1 MNEEN
6 QSNADQTGRRVPKP
20 RDNYSQEQYQ
30 ILLCCSQNEDMTE
43 WNQWRR
49 QHRDTRGLL
58 EGAELKGAYL
68 KGADLENCWLK
79 DADLRE
85 ANLQGANLN
94 ESHLESA
101 HLGGAHLN
109 RAYFYH
115 ANLNGAYLNTADLE
129 GADLTEATL
138 EGAYLRSA
146 NLRNANLRASS
157 AQRADL
163 LQSRLEHANLD
174 DADWR
179 GADLSNSHLENAHLI
194 RTHLQD
200 ANLSGAHLQGADLTR
215 AHLEHANLIYAH
227 LQNTIIQYTH
237 LERAF
242 LVEAHLENARFQ
254 QAIVDA
260 STLIWHCCVNR
271 HSDFRGVGLDSIRI
285 DTGTKQLLQYNVR
298 RMNWEDWYQQQHRLV
313 RLAVSQFWQISDYGL
328 STQKIITTFFKWTL
342 IFGIIYYLWGAVDFY
357 LVGVKDHPGI
367 VSDLFVLSDTQEAV
381 SGLLVPF
388 RALYFSVVTMTTLGF
403 GDMYANAHS
412 FWRGLFGSVLL
423 VLQVI
428 LGYGLLGALV
438 TRFAILFTA
447 GGPAAEFTDEKT

>member
-1 MNEEN
+1 VNEETQN
-6 QSNADQTGRRVPKP
+6 SADQTGRRVPKP

-30 ILLCCSQNEDMTE
+30 ILLGCSQKQDMTE

-49 QHRDTRGLL
+49 LHRNTPVLL

-68 KGADLENCWLK
+68 KGADLENAFLK
-79 DADLRE
+79 DADLRG
-85 ANLQGANLN
+85 ANLHGANLN
-94 ESHLESA
+94 ESNLVKA
-101 HLGGAHLN
+101 HLGGANLS

-138 EGAYLRSA
+138 QGAYLRGA
-146 NLRNANLRASS
+146 NLRNANLRKSCAR
-157 AQRADL
+157 RADL
-163 LQSRLEHANLD
+163 LQSRLEHANLE
-174 DADWR
+174 DADWQ
-179 GADLSNSHLENAHLI
+179 GADLSNSHLENAHLV

-215 AHLEHANLIYAH
+215 AHLQHANLIYAH
-227 LQNTIIQYTH
+227 LQNTLIQYTH

-260 STLIWHCCVNR
+260 STLIWRCCVNR
-271 HSDFRGVGLDSIRI
+271 HSDFRGVGLESIRI
-285 DTGTKQLLQYNVR
+285 DTGTKQLLQYNIR
-298 RMNWEDWYQQQHRLV
+298 RMNWEEWYQNQHRLV
-313 RLAVSQFWQISDYGL
+313 RLAVRQFWQISDYGL
-328 STQKIITTFFKWTL
+328 STQKIMSTFFKWTL
-342 IFGIIYYLWGAVDFY
+342 IFGVIYYAWGAVDFY
-357 LVGVKDHPGI
+357 LLGIKDHPGI
-367 VSDLFVLSDTQEAV
+367 VSELFVLSDTQEAV
-381 SGLLVPF
+381 SDLLVPF

-403 GDMYANAHS
+403 GDMYANAHY

-428 LGYGLLGALV
+428 LGYVLLGALV
-438 TRFAILFTA
+438 TRFAVLFTA
-447 GGPAAEFTDEKT
+447 GGPAAKFTDEKT

>member
-1 MNEEN
+1 M
-6 QSNADQTGRRVPKP
+6 
-20 RDNYSQEQYQ
+20 
-30 ILLCCSQNEDMTE
+30 CCSKKEDMTE

-49 QHRDTRGLL
+49 QHRDARILL
-58 EGAELKGAYL
+58 EGAELKNAYL
-68 KGADLENCWLK
+68 KGADLEHGWLQ

-85 ANLQGANLN
+85 ANLQGVNLN
-94 ESHLESA
+94 ESNLEDA
-101 HLGGAHLN
+101 HLSGANLS

-115 ANLNGAYLNTADLE
+115 ANLNGAYLNNADME
-129 GADLTEATL
+129 GADLTEASL

-146 NLRNANLRASS
+146 NLRNANLRASC
-157 AQRADL
+157 ARRADL
-163 LQSRLEHANLD
+163 LQSRLEHANLE

-179 GADLSNSHLENAHLI
+179 SADLSNSHLENAHLV
-194 RTHLQD
+194 RTRLQD

-227 LQNTIIQYTH
+227 LQNTLIRYTH

-260 STLIWHCCVNR
+260 STLIWRCCVNR
-271 HSDFRGVGLDSIRI
+271 HSDFSGVGLESIRI
-285 DTGTKQLLQYNVR
+285 DTGTKQLLQYNIR
-298 RMNWEDWYQQQHRLV
+298 RMNWEEWYRQQNRLV
-313 RLAVSQFWQISDYGL
+313 RLFWQISDYGL

-342 IFGIIYYLWGAVDFY
+342 IFGVVYYVWGAVDFY
-357 LVGVKDHPGI
+357 LVGIKDHPGI
-367 VSDLFVLSDTQEAV
+367 VSELFVLSDKQEVV
-381 SGLLVPF
+381 SAPLVPF

-423 VLQVI
+423 VLQVF
-428 LGYGLLGALV
+428 LGYVLLGALV
-438 TRFAILFTA
+438 TRFAVLFTA
-447 GGPAAEFTDEKT
+447 GGPAAKFTDEKT

>member
-6 QSNADQTGRRVPKP
+6 QSSADQTGRRVPQP
-20 RDNYSQEQYQ
+20 RDNYNEEQYQ
-30 ILLCCSQNEDMTE
+30 ILLCCSKKEDMTE

-49 QHRDTRGLL
+49 HHKDARILL

-68 KGADLENCWLK
+68 KEANLENCSLK
-79 DADLRE
+79 DVDLRE

-94 ESHLESA
+94 ESHLEGA
-101 HLGGAHLN
+101 HLGGAQLS

-129 GADLTEATL
+129 GADLTEASL
-138 EGAYLRSA
+138 EGAYMRGA
-146 NLRNANLRASS
+146 NLRNANLKASC
-157 AQRADL
+157 ARRADL
-163 LQSRLEHANLD
+163 LQSRLEHANLE

-179 GADLSNSHLENAHLI
+179 GADLSNSHLENAHLV

-200 ANLSGAHLQGADLTR
+200 ANLSGALLQGADLTR

-227 LQNTIIQYTH
+227 LQNTIIKYTH

-242 LVEAHLENARFQ
+242 LVEAHLENARFE
-254 QAIVDA
+254 QAIVDE

-285 DTGTKQLLQYNVR
+285 DTGTKQLLQYNIR
-298 RMNWEDWYQQQHRLV
+298 RMNWEDWYKQQHRLV
-313 RLAVSQFWQISDYGL
+313 RLGVRQFWQISDYGL
-328 STQKIITTFFKWTL
+328 STLKIITTFLKWTL
-342 IFGIIYYLWGAVDFY
+342 IFAVIYYVWGAVDFY
-357 LVGVKDHPGI
+357 LLAVKDHPGI
-367 VSDLFVLSDTQEAV
+367 VSDLFVLSDTQEEV

-388 RALYFSVVTMTTLGF
+388 RTLYFSVVTMTTLGF

-438 TRFAILFTA
+438 TRFAVLFTA
-447 GGPAAEFTDEKT
+447 GGPAAKFSDEKT